1 MLAAHC
7 CLGGSERYAGIPV
20 PREHGPGPC
29 RLNRAMAKGPIG
41 MLVRWLQVQQ
51 QYLDRDAHFKA
62 CSKTKQGGELD
73 YDHRREARSWLQE
86 CGAADIEYLFEL
98 EAEARGGGDSGE
110 PLRIN

>member
-1 MLAAHC
+1 
-7 CLGGSERYAGIPV
+7 
-20 PREHGPGPC
+20 
-29 RLNRAMAKGPIG
+29 MAKGPIG

-62 CSKTKQGGELD
+62 RSKTTRGVDLD

-98 EAEARGGGDSGE
+98 EAERGAVATLASLCASTDCAHSGAFGVDGSSRK
-110 PLRIN
+110 LFRCIDHSKLSD